1 MNQHDL
7 IDKLFKEYD
16 KDNTQTISKFEF
28 PNLMRGLFDI
38 LGNEMITNEDI
49 DDPFYQL
56 DINGDHNI
64 SKVEMMV
71 LA

>member
-38 LGNEMITNEDI
+38 LGNDMITNEDI
-49 DDPFYQL
+49 DDIFYQL